1 MIKTYKARVN
11 NNNISYLLLGKHG
24 NQMRYNFT
32 NGNVVT
38 NKYPSITLRNRYAQ
52 DLLESSLL
60 FANNTI
66 VLDHEEEEYPGEK
79 AKLEEEKE
87 TLEQE
92 KAKAEKVNDS
102 SKNYIKKL
110 LEVGENEKISSDT
123 DIDSVL
129 ASARDYYNKLQD
141 KRKQ

>member
-1 MIKTYKARVN
+1 M
-11 NNNISYLLLGKHG
+11 NNILAIISAIVAGVIGLL
-24 NQMRYNFT
+24 
-32 NGNVVT
+32 VT
-38 NKYPSITLRNRYAQ
+38 MLKIKSNKIS
-52 DLLESSLL
+52 
-60 FANNTI
+60 
-66 VLDHEEEEYPGEK
+66 
-79 AKLEEEKE
+79 KLEEEKD

-92 KAKAEKVNDS
+92 KANAEKVNDS

-110 LEVGENEKISSDT
+110 LEVGENEKISNDT

>member
-1 MIKTYKARVN
+1 M
-11 NNNISYLLLGKHG
+11 NNILAIISAIVAGVIGLL
-24 NQMRYNFT
+24 
-32 NGNVVT
+32 VT
-38 NKYPSITLRNRYAQ
+38 MLKIKSNKIS
-52 DLLESSLL
+52 
-60 FANNTI
+60 
-66 VLDHEEEEYPGEK
+66 
-79 AKLEEEKE
+79 KLKEEKD

-92 KAKAEKVNDS
+92 KANAEKVNDS

-110 LEVGENEKISSDT
+110 LEVGEDEKISSDT

>member
-1 MIKTYKARVN
+1 M
-11 NNNISYLLLGKHG
+11 NNIIAIISAVVAGVIGLL
-24 NQMRYNFT
+24 
-32 NGNVVT
+32 VT
-38 NKYPSITLRNRYAQ
+38 MLKIKSNKIS
-52 DLLESSLL
+52 
-60 FANNTI
+60 
-66 VLDHEEEEYPGEK
+66 
-79 AKLEEEKE
+79 KLEEEKD

-92 KAKAEKVNDS
+92 KANAEKVNNS

-110 LEVGENEKISSDT
+110 LEVGEDEKIPSDT

>member
-1 MIKTYKARVN
+1 M
-11 NNNISYLLLGKHG
+11 NNILAIISAIVAGVIGLL
-24 NQMRYNFT
+24 
-32 NGNVVT
+32 VT
-38 NKYPSITLRNRYAQ
+38 MLKIKSNKIS
-52 DLLESSLL
+52 
-60 FANNTI
+60 
-66 VLDHEEEEYPGEK
+66 
-79 AKLEEEKE
+79 KLEEEKN
-87 TLEQE
+87 TLEHE

-110 LEVGENEKISSDT
+110 LEVGEDEKISSDT

>member
-1 MIKTYKARVN
+1 M
-11 NNNISYLLLGKHG
+11 NNILAIISAIVAGVIGLL
-24 NQMRYNFT
+24 
-32 NGNVVT
+32 VT
-38 NKYPSITLRNRYAQ
+38 MLKIKSNKIS
-52 DLLESSLL
+52 
-60 FANNTI
+60 
-66 VLDHEEEEYPGEK
+66 
-79 AKLEEEKE
+79 KLEEEKD

-92 KAKAEKVNDS
+92 KANAEKVNNS

-110 LEVGENEKISSDT
+110 LEVGGDEKISSDT

>member
-1 MIKTYKARVN
+1 M
-11 NNNISYLLLGKHG
+11 NNIIAIISAI
-24 NQMRYNFT
+24 
-32 NGNVVT
+32 VT
-38 NKYPSITLRNRYAQ
+38 GVIGILVTMLKIKSNKIS
-52 DLLESSLL
+52 
-60 FANNTI
+60 
-66 VLDHEEEEYPGEK
+66 
-79 AKLEEEKE
+79 KLEEEKD

-110 LEVGENEKISSDT
+110 LEVGEDEKISSDS

-129 ASARDYYNKLQD
+129 ASARNYYNKLQD

>member
-1 MIKTYKARVN
+1 M
-11 NNNISYLLLGKHG
+11 NNILAIISAIVAGVIGLL
-24 NQMRYNFT
+24 
-32 NGNVVT
+32 VT
-38 NKYPSITLRNRYAQ
+38 MLKIKSNKIS
-52 DLLESSLL
+52 
-60 FANNTI
+60 
-66 VLDHEEEEYPGEK
+66 
-79 AKLEEEKE
+79 KLEEEKD

-92 KAKAEKVNDS
+92 KANAEKVNNS